1 MQVSLSGR
9 TALITGGSK
18 GLGFATARRFIL
30 SGANVAILART
41 PETLGE
47 ARMALAELGEG
58 RVAACACDVADP
70 AALTAAY
77 GQVRAELGPI
87 DILVNNAG
95 ESRARPFDQ
104 VEPEIWQADID
115 QKLMAAIRLSRLC
128 WDDMKERRYGR
139 IINVLAI
146 AAKSPRA
153 GSMPT
158 SISRAAGLAFGKALA
173 GDGAPHNI
181 LVNSLLVGKF
191 VTDQIRRR
199 TATEEERLKTI
210 AETGR
215 TVPLGR
221 MGDPEEFANV
231 ACFLASPQA
240 SYITG
245 TAINVDG
252 GLSPAS

>member
-1 MQVSLSGR
+1 MQISLSGR

-18 GLGFATARRFIL
+18 GLGYATALRFKM

-41 PETLGE
+41 PETLEE
-47 ARMALAELGEG
+47 ARQSLSAVGEG
-58 RVAACACDVADP
+58 RVGAYACDVADP
-70 AALTAAY
+70 SALDEAY
-77 GQVRAELGPI
+77 ARAREEIGPI

-95 ESRARPFDQ
+95 ESRARPFDE
-104 VEPEIWQADID
+104 VTPDIWQADID

-128 WDDMKERRYGR
+128 WDEMKERRYGR

-146 AAKSPRA
+146 VAKAPRA

-158 SISRAAGLAFGKALA
+158 SVSRAAGMAFTKALA
-173 GDGAPHNI
+173 GDGAPHDI
-181 LVNSLLVGKF
+181 LVNALLVGKF
-191 VTDQIRRR
+191 VTDQIRRSSSSE
-199 TATEEERLKTI
+199 TERLKAV
-210 AETGR
+210 AEVGR
-215 TVPLGR
+215 TIPLGR
-221 MGDPEEFANV
+221 MGNPEEFANI